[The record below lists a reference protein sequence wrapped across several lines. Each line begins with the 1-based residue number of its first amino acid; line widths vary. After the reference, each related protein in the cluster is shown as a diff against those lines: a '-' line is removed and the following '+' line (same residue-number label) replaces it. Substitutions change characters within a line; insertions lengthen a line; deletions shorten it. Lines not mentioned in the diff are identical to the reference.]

1 VLSWISTVSAMPLP
15 PARFGGRAGKVV
27 AEPGAAAPAQPAS
40 GSVTI
45 VWHVVSKAD
54 EIRARVTSSLHLG

>member
-1 VLSWISTVSAMPLP
+1 MARRGTLVL
-15 PARFGGRAGKVV
+15 VV
-27 AEPGAAAPAQPAS
+27 ALARSSPSQARRRRTAQPAS